1 MKYKCVYLLLV
12 FLNFIF
18 YIQKRKNLMRP
29 IRGSIISVLSI
40 YDIENGLDAIWIL
53 LLSPGMAPMLPNPA
67 HNAQGPGEA
76 VPDVV
81 QHRA

>member
-1 MKYKCVYLLLV
+1 
-12 FLNFIF
+12 
-18 YIQKRKNLMRP
+18 MRP
-29 IRGSIISVLSI
+29 IRGPTSLVLSI
-40 YDIENGLDAIWIL
+40 YDIENGLDAVWIL
-53 LLSPGMAPMLPNPA
+53 LLSPGMAPMFPNPA